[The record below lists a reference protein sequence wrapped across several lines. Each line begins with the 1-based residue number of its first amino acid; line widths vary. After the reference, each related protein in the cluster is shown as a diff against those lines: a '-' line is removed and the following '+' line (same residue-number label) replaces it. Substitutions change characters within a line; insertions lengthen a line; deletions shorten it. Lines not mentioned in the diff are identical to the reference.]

1 MWNKTRSLMLSRI
14 LVTAFSAFLAALA
27 FFVPFIAEWLTEVSD
42 GMGLIGGSIYLP
54 SMIVMY
60 VCDALGIW
68 AIAELHILLHNI
80 TGGEI
85 FVPQNTA
92 CLRGISWACMLAGCA
107 FAVLGLW
114 RFLSVLPAFAAV
126 MLGLIMRVLKN
137 VFEEAVEIKSEN
149 DYTI

>member
-80 TGGEI
+80 TKGEI

-114 RFLSVLPAFAAV
+114 RFLSALPAFAAV

-149 DYTI
+149 DFTI